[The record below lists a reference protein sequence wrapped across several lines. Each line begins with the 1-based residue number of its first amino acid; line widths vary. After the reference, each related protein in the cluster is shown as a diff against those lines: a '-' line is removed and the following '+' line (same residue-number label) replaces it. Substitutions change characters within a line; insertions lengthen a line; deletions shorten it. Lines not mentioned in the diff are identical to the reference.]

1 MGCCTAIQS
10 VIHPVGPGLGAG
22 KRRMPFAY
30 CEWTRADFVDCAQR
44 SRTSGS
50 LPIPVKDLR
59 TRHNPARAVGS
70 DGLFSFSIKLSL
82 TKNGL
87 LQAWNHG
94 IIPDNFPTHGILST
108 LVPQKPMNVTL
119 PIRRQ
124 DESFADIILEQGGEI
139 SRRLDL
145 LRVESF
151 PPNAE
156 KPLRHFSLAEA
167 ADFVGVSQSYIKKL
181 HLQGKGVEPFVTPT
195 GRRYYTADQLNE
207 LRDTLNRSPRRRE
220 GERLQVISVVNF
232 KGGSGKT
239 TTAVHLSEYLA
250 LRGFRVLAV
259 DLDPQASLT
268 ALFGIQPELDG
279 NSSFYDAL
287 RYDEKRVSITSVRRH
302 TNFPGLDIVPANLE
316 LQEFEYETPV
326 AMLSKDSKA
335 GRNFY
340 TLIGSA
346 LAEVDTDYDI
356 VVIDC
361 PPQLGYLTLTAL
373 AAATSV
379 LITVHPQMLDIM
391 SMSQFL
397 LMLGGILKSIEAAGV
412 KVSLDWFRY
421 LVTRYEPGDIPQQE
435 MVGLMQS
442 MFARQMLRN
451 PTVKST
457 AISDAGL
464 TKQSLYEVERSKF
477 VPATYDRARESLDA
491 VNGEIVD
498 LIYMSWG
505 RQT

>member
-1 MGCCTAIQS
+1 MRHESSSQRESTRTTISFHRKTVWSSANL
-10 VIHPVGPGLGAG
+10 PGHTTHCPAVAVKSKYLIL
-22 KRRMPFAY
+22 
-30 CEWTRADFVDCAQR
+30 EQN
-44 SRTSGS
+44 SSGE
-50 LPIPVKDLR
+50 R
-59 TRHNPARAVGS
+59 TRSQRVETALKV
-70 DGLFSFSIKLSL
+70 SL
-82 TKNGL
+82 TKNAL
-87 LQAWNHG
+87 PQTQNHG
-94 IIPDNFPTHGILST
+94 IIPDNLPNLGILST
-108 LVPQKPMNVTL
+108 LVPRKPMNVTL
-119 PIRRQ
+119 PNQRQ
-124 DESFADIILEQGGEI
+124 DASFADTILEQGGEI

-145 LRVESF
+145 LRVENF

-181 HLQGKGVEPFVTPT
+181 HLQGKGGDPLVTPT
-195 GRRYYTADQLNE
+195 GRRYYTAAQLNE
-207 LRDTLNRSPRRRE
+207 LREVLNRSPRRRD

-239 TTAVHLSEYLA
+239 TTAVHLAEYLA
-250 LRGFRVLAV
+250 LRGFRILAV

-287 RYDEKRVSITSVRRH
+287 RYDDKRVSITKVRRP

-316 LQEFEYETPV
+316 LQEFEYETPI
-326 AMLSKDSKA
+326 AMLARDKS

-346 LAEVDTDYDI
+346 LAEVDADYDV

-397 LMLGGILKSIEAAGV
+397 LMLGGVLKSIERAGV
-412 KVSLDWFRY
+412 TVSLDWFRY

-451 PTVKST
+451 HTVKST

-464 TKQSLYEVERSKF
+464 TKQSLYEVERGKL
-477 VPATYDRARESLDA
+477 VAATYDRARESLDA
-491 VNGEIVD
+491 VNGEIAD
-498 LIYMSWG
+498 LVVKAWG
-505 RQT
+505 RRS

>member
-1 MGCCTAIQS
+1 M
-10 VIHPVGPGLGAG
+10 
-22 KRRMPFAY
+22 
-30 CEWTRADFVDCAQR
+30 
-44 SRTSGS
+44 
-50 LPIPVKDLR
+50 
-59 TRHNPARAVGS
+59 
-70 DGLFSFSIKLSL
+70 
-82 TKNGL
+82 
-87 LQAWNHG
+87 
-94 IIPDNFPTHGILST
+94 
-108 LVPQKPMNVTL
+108 TL
-119 PIRRQ
+119 PIQTQ
-124 DESFADIILEQGGEI
+124 DTSFADIILQQSSEI

-145 LRVESF
+145 LRLENF
-151 PPNAE
+151 PPDAQ
-156 KPLRHFSLAEA
+156 KPLRRFSLAEA

-181 HLQGKGVEPFVTPT
+181 HLQGKGAEPFVTPT
-195 GRRYYTADQLNE
+195 GRRYYTAAQMNE
-207 LRDTLNRSPRRRE
+207 LRAVLDRFPGRKGSDK
-220 GERLQVISVVNF
+220 LQVISVVNF

-250 LRGFRVLAV
+250 LRGFRVLVV

-279 NSSFYDAL
+279 NPSFYDAL
-287 RYDEKRVSITSVRRH
+287 RYDEKRVSISAVRRA

-316 LQEFEYETPV
+316 LQEYEYETPI
-326 AMLSKDSKA
+326 AMHAKDSKA
-335 GRNFY
+335 GRSFY
-340 TLIGSA
+340 TRIGSA
-346 LAEVDTDYDI
+346 LAEVDSDYDV

-397 LMLGGILKSIEAAGV
+397 LMLGDILKSIEAAGV

-421 LVTRYEPGDIPQQE
+421 LVTRYEPGDVPQQE

-442 MFARQMLRN
+442 MFARQMLKN
-451 PTVKST
+451 PMVKST

-464 TKQSLYEVERSKF
+464 TKQSLYEVERSEF
-477 VPATYDRARESLDA
+477 VSSTYDRARESLDG

-498 LIYMSWG
+498 LIFKAWG
-505 RQT
+505 RVE